1 MERKRRKIREKFP
14 SPRNFEEGGFFE
26 GRIRGRG
33 REDRVRSSIPR
44 GGVGDS
50 SRKLWRAAG
59 IRVEHTLRTSFIF
72 DSSLHVCLLLPSFLP
87 FHFPDLYLYTCL
99 YSTESDDIDDSR
111 ETGYTRIIRYRFIF
125 QDCTHISLTF
135 DKRLSAQFLLRS
147 FVFSTFPSR
156 RGDAFL
162 SFLPHI
168 SKTPD
173 CIRIFFSFSTS
184 SSACRPPP
192 LSLSLSFVIP
202 IGTYIYIRLEPSH
215 RRFMNS
221 VVKAPLS
228 EHGGAV
234 APFVSYAQ
242 FVSFSQFAPFTL
254 LLCTRSSKRET
265 FHRVVVRYTS
275 LFVVSPTN

>member
-125 QDCTHISLTF
+125 QDCTRISLTF

-147 FVFSTFPSR
+147 FVFSTFLSR

-192 LSLSLSFVIP
+192 LSLSFVIP
-202 IGTYIYIRLEPSH
+202 IGTYIYI
-215 RRFMNS
+215 
-221 VVKAPLS
+221 
-228 EHGGAV
+228 
-234 APFVSYAQ
+234 YDW
-242 FVSFSQFAPFTL
+242 SQVIDD
-254 LLCTRSSKRET
+254 S
-265 FHRVVVRYTS
+265 
-275 LFVVSPTN
+275 

>member
-1 MERKRRKIREKFP
+1 MCVARSPGVASGIALENFGARLVSGSSTHSELPLSSTPP
-14 SPRNFEEGGFFE
+14 STCA
-26 GRIRGRG
+26 
-33 REDRVRSSIPR
+33 SS
-44 GGVGDS
+44 S
-50 SRKLWRAAG
+50 
-59 IRVEHTLRTSFIF
+59 
-72 DSSLHVCLLLPSFLP
+72 LPSFP
-87 FHFPDLYLYTCL
+87 FISQICIYTRV
-99 YSTESDDIDDSR
+99 YTQPSRMISNDIDDSR